1 MRLLSLAVG
10 ALLLTG
16 CATGDYAKYAAAQ
29 ENIAKARYQALQAA
43 ASGGNETT
51 KVAVAMAI
59 ALGGNGTGGGQ
70 GLVAPKDPNDV
81 ALGWASILVPGLTQA
96 YSIRENSRIAITN
109 SNNQTA
115 LGLRQSDNATA
126 AQAQNNNTMRDIA
139 TLITIPE
146 PVVVTQPA
154 PIVVRPDIVNPVVV
168 NPLVVNPEVVNQ
180 PAPII
185 VDPVVVQP
193 TAP

>member
-1 MRLLSLAVG
+1 MKLLALAAC

-43 ASGGNETT
+43 AQGGNETT

-59 ALGGNGTGGGQ
+59 ALGGNGTGGL

-81 ALGWASILVPGLTQA
+81 ALGWAGILIPGLTQA

-109 SNNQTA
+109 SNNQTT

-139 TLITIPE
+139 TLITVPQPTI
-146 PVVVTQPA
+146 VTQPA
-154 PIVVRPDIVNPVVV
+154 PIVVRPDVVNPVVVDPVVVNQPAPTIVNPVVV
-168 NPLVVNPEVVNQ
+168 
-180 PAPII
+180 
-185 VDPVVVQP
+185 QP
-193 TAP
+193 TTTTP